1 MNVRNTGE
9 YIRKVL
15 AGESPTFQSE
25 HLAGEDRARETI
37 AIQLRRCDG
46 IDRSSFHIQT
56 GFDLDALIGEKVKQY
71 VGLGLLED
79 TGQGSSSRAKGN
91 VSLTASLPKCYDRHK
106 EFAEV
111 PRTPCGLARSIAAV
125 IAGILLLTKVVLR
138 AVGAVAERDI
148 HDLTVGDRWGA
159 AL

>member
-1 MNVRNTGE
+1 MVVAGTTRCTGLTKPIMVSEWVQLRYVDGCRELNVRNTGE

-25 HLAGEDRARETI
+25 HLAGKDRARETI

-79 TGQGSSSRAKGN
+79 TG
-91 VSLTASLPKCYDRHK
+91 
-106 EFAEV
+106 
-111 PRTPCGLARSIAAV
+111 ARVQLDA
-125 IAGILLLTKVVLR
+125 R
-138 AVGAVAERDI
+138 REMCR
-148 HDLTVGDRWGA
+148 
-159 AL
+159 